1 MATYDGEI
9 RINTRINNDGFNR
22 GVSDIRSNLAG
33 LTNALGRVAGAVGIG
48 FAVDKVVQFGKEA
61 INAGAELSAMNAQF
75 EQVFGNLSTTASKS
89 LASIAKEAGYTSN
102 ALKGSYT
109 SIAAFGKTAGM
120 SMEQSMSLAD
130 RATKAAVD
138 SAAFYDRS
146 IEETMENLRS
156 YLKGNFENDAALG
169 LSSTETTRNAAAMK
183 LYGKE
188 FKKLTETQKQF
199 TLLAQVEEANKLS
212 GALGQAARE
221 SGEWTAQTA
230 FLRQS
235 LQDVMATAG
244 QGLIALLSPALQ
256 GLNSIVSGL
265 MELANMFKGFAE
277 QIAAANA
284 GVDLEPMRKSAVG
297 LWAAFKR
304 LATVVGGIL
313 YKAYV
318 KVLKPLAEFALNTAA
333 PIFLNRVADAFDTIY
348 GILKVLEPI
357 LDVVFGLFERV
368 IGAIGRA
375 INAVKR
381 FFGMEPDTDLT
392 EAVEETTKATEG
404 AADAGKDLADSADDA
419 ADKSKDA
426 GDSIGKANDAANKAA
441 ADAKNR
447 DVLGFDKITKLS
459 DTSSSSGGS
468 GGSGGTGGNGGK
480 KDTDKTGSGGA
491 STGGT
496 TAPATTGNPVNLA
509 PDEYT
514 SSLRAIE
521 GAFDLIAAA
530 IGRALDGL
538 SALFSKILEGG
549 GDIIQGALSGL
560 GKAIENALSGLGADH
575 TETTTLKLVKADG
588 FDDLLAIWNG
598 IKSGTA
604 KKTLTLYEDDGFI
617 GSGGKWD
624 SIHDD
629 KAKKTLTLYEDDGF
643 TGTGGK
649 WESIKDKVVKGLLK
663 FTFLDEISEG
673 LMSIFQGLDKE
684 KVVDTLLKFSFL
696 DEISRALYEVV
707 SAIGGATIRAVETV
721 FSATADSTWNMLS
734 SAWNLVQDQAVTK
747 TAKGA
752 QAGSFDSTKKAWD
765 AVKNTSVSK
774 TINGHRSGSFN
785 GAKGAWDS
793 IKSAWATKTIKG
805 TKTGTFVDT
814 KSRWDSLKS
823 KKVTATVGFKKS
835 SIKIKQSVSGFIR
848 TIGSLFTAFATG
860 GVVNGPTL
868 GMIGE
873 AGKEAVVPLKNNTE
887 WTGIVARLI
896 TQHMG
901 NLRDVTPRI
910 ASGCVVNQAALAMA
924 GAAVGR
930 EMASAI
936 TKETAWMDTLANK
949 LAAKLDERTTAPN
962 GQTITVQC
970 VLDGQVVAS
979 NTVRHINQQARATGL
994 NPLTPYL

>member
-146 IEETMENLRS
+146 IEETMESLRS

-348 GILKVLEPI
+348 GILKVLEPV

-392 EAVEETTKATEG
+392 EAVEETAEATEG

-441 ADAKNR
+441 SDAKNR

-459 DTSSSSGGS
+459 DTSRSSGGS
-468 GGSGGTGGNGGK
+468 GGSGGSGSSGGK
-480 KDTDKTGSGGA
+480 KDTDKTGSGST

-496 TAPATTGNPVNLA
+496 TAPAATGNPVNLA

-514 SSLRAIE
+514 SSLGAIE

-560 GKAIENALSGLGADH
+560 GKAIENALSGLGADR

-604 KKTLTLYEDDGFI
+604 KKTLTLYEDDGFT

-629 KAKKTLTLYEDDGF
+629 KAKKTLSLYEDDKF
-643 TGTGGK
+643 SGTGGK

-684 KVVDTLLKFSFL
+684 KIVDTFFKFSFL
-696 DEISRALYEVV
+696 DEISRALYEGVG
-707 SAIGGATIRAVETV
+707 AIGGATIRAVETV

-765 AVKNTSVSK
+765 AVKNTFVSK

-901 NLRDVTPRI
+901 DLRDVTPRI
-910 ASGCVVNQAALAMA
+910 AGGCVVNQAALAMA

-930 EMASAI
+930 EMVSAI

>member
-1 MATYDGEI
+1 MAAYDGEI
-9 RINTRINNDGFNR
+9 RINTKINNDGFNR

-33 LTNALGRVAGAVGIG
+33 LTNTLGKVAGAVGIG

-146 IEETMENLRS
+146 IEETMESLRS
-156 YLKGNFENDAALG
+156 YLKGNFENDAALA

-188 FKKLTETQKQF
+188 FKNLTETQKQF
-199 TLLAQVEEANKLS
+199 TLLSQVEEANKLS

-277 QIAAANA
+277 QIAAVSADIN
-284 GVDLEPMRKSAVG
+284 LESLRKSASN
-297 LWAAFKR
+297 LWSAFKR
-304 LATVVGGIL
+304 LAEVIGGVL

-318 KVLKPLAEFALNTAA
+318 KVLKPLAEFALNTAV
-333 PIFLNRVADAFDTIY
+333 PIFLNRIADAIETIT
-348 GILKVLEPI
+348 GWLKVLEPV
-357 LDVVFGLFERV
+357 LDTIFWLFDKVFGAV
-368 IGAIGRA
+368 GRA
-375 INAVKR
+375 IDAVKA
-381 FFGMEPDTDLT
+381 FFGLGS
-392 EAVEETTKATEG
+392 EEEENSDWLDD
-404 AADAGKDLADSADDA
+404 AADKIEDAAGAEKDLADSAGDA

-441 ADAKNR
+441 ADAKRR

-459 DTSSSSGGS
+459 DTSGASGGS
-468 GGSGGTGGNGGK
+468 SGSGGNSGGK
-480 KDTDKTGSGGA
+480 KDTEKTD
-491 STGGT
+491 TGGT
-496 TAPATTGNPVNLA
+496 GTGSVTAPSTSTGNQKIEKVNIS
-509 PDEYT
+509 PEEYIKA
-514 SSLRAIE
+514 LGEVAK
-521 GAFDLIAAA
+521 AFDTISEAVSKVIDAVGRLFTAIA
-530 IGRALDGL
+530 
-538 SALFSKILEGG
+538 EGVG
-549 GDIIQGALSGL
+549 SLLKGALSGL
-560 GKAIENALSGLGADH
+560 GEAIQKAFSGHG
-575 TETTTLKLVKADG
+575 TTTLELVKADG

-604 KKTLTLYEDDGFI
+604 KKTLTLYEDDGFT

-629 KAKKTLTLYEDDGF
+629 KAKKTLSLYEDDKF
-643 TGTGGK
+643 SGTGGK

-684 KVVDTLLKFSFL
+684 KVVDTLLKFTFL
-696 DEISRALYEVV
+696 DEISKTLYETIHGV
-707 SAIGGATIRAVETV
+707 GGSTGSRLVKTV
-721 FSATADSTWNMLS
+721 FSGVADSTWNMLS

-901 NLRDVTPRI
+901 NFRDVTPRI

-979 NTVRHINQQARATGL
+979 NTVRHINQQARATGQ

>member
-9 RINTRINNDGFNR
+9 RINTKINNDGFNR

-75 EQVFGNLSTTASKS
+75 EQVFGNLSATASKS

-138 SAAFYDRS
+138 SAAFYDRT

-277 QIAAANA
+277 QIAAVSADIN
-284 GVDLEPMRKSAVG
+284 LESLRKSASN
-297 LWAAFKR
+297 LWSAFKR
-304 LATVVGGIL
+304 LAEVIGGVL

-318 KVLKPLAEFALNTAA
+318 KVLKPLAEFALNTAV
-333 PIFLNRVADAFDTIY
+333 PIFLNRIADAIETIT
-348 GILKVLEPI
+348 GWLKVLEPV
-357 LDVVFGLFERV
+357 LDTIFWLFDKVFGAV
-368 IGAIGRA
+368 GRA
-375 INAVKR
+375 IDAVKA
-381 FFGMEPDTDLT
+381 FFGLGS
-392 EAVEETTKATEG
+392 EEEENSDWLDD
-404 AADAGKDLADSADDA
+404 AADKIEDAAGAEKDLADSAGDA

-426 GDSIGKANDAANKAA
+426 GDSVGKANDAANKAA
-441 ADAKNR
+441 ADAKRR

-459 DTSSSSGGS
+459 DTSSASGGS
-468 GGSGGTGGNGGK
+468 NGSGGNSGSK
-480 KDTDKTGSGGA
+480 KDTDKND
-491 STGGT
+491 TGGT
-496 TAPATTGNPVNLA
+496 GTGSMTAPSTSTGNQKIEKVNIS
-509 PDEYT
+509 PEEYIKA
-514 SSLRAIE
+514 LGEVAK
-521 GAFDLIAAA
+521 AFDTISEAVSKVIDAVGRLFTAIA
-530 IGRALDGL
+530 
-538 SALFSKILEGG
+538 EGVG
-549 GDIIQGALSGL
+549 SLLKGALSGL
-560 GKAIENALSGLGADH
+560 GEAIQKAFSGHG
-575 TETTTLKLVKADG
+575 TTTLELVKADG

-604 KKTLTLYEDDGFI
+604 KKTLTLYEDDGFT

-629 KAKKTLTLYEDDGF
+629 KAKKTLTLYEDDKF
-643 TGTGGK
+643 SGTGGK

-684 KVVDTLLKFSFL
+684 KIVDTFFKFSFL
-696 DEISRALYEVV
+696 DEISRALYEGVG
-707 SAIGGATIRAVETV
+707 AIGGATIRAVETV

-805 TKTGTFVDT
+805 SKTGTFVDT

-901 NLRDVTPRI
+901 DLRDVTPRI

-930 EMASAI
+930 EMVSAI

-979 NTVRHINQQARATGL
+979 NTVRHINQQARATGQ

>member
-9 RINTRINNDGFNR
+9 RINTKINNDGFNR

-348 GILKVLEPI
+348 GILKVLEPV

-468 GGSGGTGGNGGK
+468 GAGGSGSSGGK

-496 TAPATTGNPVNLA
+496 TAPAATGNPVNLA

-514 SSLRAIE
+514 SSLGAIE

-588 FDDLLAIWNG
+588 FDTLLAIWNG
-598 IKSGTA
+598 IKGGAAT
-604 KKTLTLYEDDGFI
+604 KNLTLDETDTFSKKKKVWEAIQDARIRKLLHLEEDDGFT

-629 KAKKTLTLYEDDGF
+629 KAKKTLTLYEDDKF
-643 TGTGGK
+643 SGTGGK

-684 KVVDTLLKFSFL
+684 KVVDTLLKFTFL
-696 DEISRALYEVV
+696 DEISKTLYETIHGV
-707 SAIGGATIRAVETV
+707 GGSTGSRLVKTV
-721 FSATADSTWNMLS
+721 FSGVADSTWNMLS

-747 TAKGA
+747 TAKGEKTN
-752 QAGSFDSTKKAWD
+752 SFSSAKSSWD
-765 AVKNTSVSK
+765 AVK
-774 TINGHRSGSFN
+774 
-785 GAKGAWDS
+785 
-793 IKSAWATKTIKG
+793 SATATKTIKG
-805 TKTGTFVDT
+805 TRNSTFTTT
-814 KSRWDSLKS
+814 KNRWDALKS
-823 KKVTATVGFKKS
+823 KSVTATIGFKKS
-835 SIKIKQSVSGFIR
+835 SIYIKQSVGKIT
-848 TIGSLFTAFATG
+848 TILGKLFTAFATG

-910 ASGCVVNQAALAMA
+910 ASGCVVNQAALTMA

-979 NTVRHINQQARATGL
+979 NTVRHINQQARATGQ